1 MSQNEGIYCRKETRI
16 FYILHMNEYKKAYNL
31 GKLYLFPK
39 LRKWFPDTL
48 GRQFSSDCGKTSLQE
63 VKQGVRIDLDR

>member
-1 MSQNEGIYCRKETRI
+1 
-16 FYILHMNEYKKAYNL
+16 MNEYKKAYNL